1 MKARYIILVIALF
14 SAATCFGQN
23 KLFDKFS
30 EMDNVTS
37 VYISKAMFQML
48 PNIDAGGLNL
58 GDMKEKI
65 ESLKILTTED
75 KSTAEKMRKDFSSL
89 EKRDREE
96 LMRVRDGDT
105 RATFFAIKDGDTIT
119 ELFMLADSDD
129 NFVIIQLLGRFTL
142 QDIQNITNVVSK

>member
-1 MKARYIILVIALF
+1 MKARHVILVIVLF

-23 KLFDKFS
+23 RLFDKFS

-48 PNIDAGGLNL
+48 PNINTQGLNL
-58 GDMKEKI
+58 GDMKGKI
-65 ESLKILTTED
+65 ESLQILSTED

-89 EKRDREE
+89 EKRDKEE

-105 RATFFAIKDGDTIT
+105 RATFFAVKDGDIIT
-119 ELFMLADSDD
+119 ELFMLADNKDD
-129 NFVIIQLLGRFTL
+129 FTIIQLLGKFTL
-142 QDIQNITNVVSK
+142 QDIQDITEAVSK

>member
-58 GDMKEKI
+58 GDMKGKI
-65 ESLKILTTED
+65 ESLQILTTED

-105 RATFFAIKDGDTIT
+105 RATFFAIKDGDIIT
-119 ELFMLADSDD
+119 ELFMLADSEDD
-129 NFVIIQLLGRFTL
+129 FVVIQLLGRFTL